1 LKPRR
6 EEVSKE
12 AVDLLE
18 KAKSVA
24 TRMDKLEKAT
34 PNYSTAF
41 STSPQDVSFESESGG
56 RTRNAHYN
64 TNNHLLE
71 AKDIK
76 NAGATKSTVNLEGMS
91 SKLNTHDANTG
102 HESFEGGDSPKLD

>member
-1 LKPRR
+1 MKPRR

-24 TRMDKLEKAT
+24 SRMDKLEKAT
-34 PNYSTAF
+34 PNYSTDF
-41 STSPQDVSFESESGG
+41 KTTPHDVSFESESGG